1 MCSAVLFYHLLYHR
15 IREFV
20 RRYVLLYYPTLA
32 GVFGAHSVLGAKSAI
47 EMVKGNIS
55 GRSPDDI
62 KSALFVVF
70 ILVCVVAI
78 YLQCYFLN
86 KGLSRADALLV
97 VPIYQVAWVL
107 MNTVLGMIYFR
118 DWFTMTN
125 TQVGIF
131 SLGVVIT
138 LFGVY
143 MLSLREKTPVA
154 AFARAATTV
163 DAADDVDDTDAEPA
177 ALEAVDTPRTAGD
190 VGGTDGAAEKIRD
203 AFAVPVAG
211 GEAGD
216 RAPLL
221 EAK

>member
-1 MCSAVLFYHLLYHR
+1 M
-15 IREFV
+15 
-20 RRYVLLYYPTLA
+20 LLYYPTLA

-47 EMVKGNIS
+47 EMIKGNIS

-97 VPIYQVAWVL
+97 VPIYQVAWVM

-131 SLGVVIT
+131 CLGVVIT

-143 MLSLREKTPVA
+143 LLSLREKTPVA

-163 DAADDVDDTDAEPA
+163 DANDDDAEPA
-177 ALEAVDTPRTAGD
+177 ALEAVHTPRTSD
-190 VGGTDGAAEKIRD
+190 DAAEKIRD
-203 AFAVPVAG
+203 AFAVPVPAAG
-211 GEAGD
+211 AGAGAEASD